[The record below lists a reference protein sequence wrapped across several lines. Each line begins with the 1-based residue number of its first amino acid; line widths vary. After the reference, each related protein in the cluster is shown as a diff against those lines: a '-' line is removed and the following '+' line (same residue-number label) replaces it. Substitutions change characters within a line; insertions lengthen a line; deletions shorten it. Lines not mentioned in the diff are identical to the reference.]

1 MKNQRPPQPQDL
13 LEKIARDHLFIQTL
27 ETQMS
32 DRLDFHEVSV
42 WGIKNALQAAFEAG
56 QAAASQTQSRT
67 TPN

>member
-1 MKNQRPPQPQDL
+1 MKKQHPPKSQDL
-13 LEKIARDHLFIQTL
+13 LEKIAREHLFIQTL

-56 QAAASQTQSRT
+56 QVAAQAPSQA